1 MRTLM
6 AAGALTLLAL
16 GGCAT
21 SRYDELANRCEAER
35 RENIAL
41 ATAAGTALG
50 AAAGA
55 AVDSNDARGAA
66 AGGAIGALI
75 GSQVGRRS
83 SEDCLRY
90 FERYPQPRPGYGY
103 GYGPRY

>member
-1 MRTLM
+1 MRTLTL
-6 AAGALTLLAL
+6 AGAGALLAL
-16 GGCAT
+16 TLSGCAT

-55 AVDSNDARGAA
+55 AVDKNDARGAA
-66 AGGAIGALI
+66 VGAATGALI
-75 GSQVGRRS
+75 GSQLGRRS

-90 FERYPQPRPGYGY
+90 FDRYPQPRAGYGY
-103 GYGPRY
+103 R